1 MKSLIMTTKATDFY
15 TEAHLITAAIRILE
29 HQHATPPSV
38 EQVCEILAFSIEQ
51 GHRLCNR
58 LKEMGIIDITSGA
71 FGTRLFIVDHLKI
84 EEIPRG
90 ETGSSMETELRK
102 FQDSQ
107 KGLEKKVETIKAEQ
121 EKKKKDLFAD
131 LEKQF
136 KKQTKK

>member
-1 MKSLIMTTKATDFY
+1 MATQTADLY
-15 TEAHLITAAIRILE
+15 SQAHLIAAAIRILE

-38 EQVCEILAFSIEQ
+38 EEVCEILSFSVEQ

-71 FGTRLFIVDHLKI
+71 FGTRLFVVDHTKI

-90 ETGSSMETELRK
+90 ESSSSMEAELRK

-107 KGLEKKVETIKAEQ
+107 KGLEKKVENIKAEQ
-121 EKKKKDLFAD
+121 DKKKKDLFAD
-131 LEKQF
+131 IEKAF
-136 KKQTKK
+136 KEKAKK

>member
-1 MKSLIMTTKATDFY
+1 MATQTTDFY
-15 TEAHLITAAIRILE
+15 TQAHLIAAAIRVLE
-29 HQHATPPSV
+29 HQHTTPPSV
-38 EQVCEILAFSIEQ
+38 EQVCETLTFSIEQ

-90 ETGSSMETELRK
+90 ETGNSMEAELQK
-102 FQDSQ
+102 FRASQ

-131 LEKQF
+131 IEKQF
-136 KKQTKK
+136 KKQSKK

>member
-1 MKSLIMTTKATDFY
+1 MATQTADLY
-15 TEAHLITAAIRILE
+15 SQAHLIAAAIRILE

-38 EQVCEILAFSIEQ
+38 EEVCEILSFSVEQ

-71 FGTRLFIVDHLKI
+71 FGTRLFVVDHTKI

-90 ETGSSMETELRK
+90 ESSSSMEAELRK

-107 KGLEKKVETIKAEQ
+107 KGL
-121 EKKKKDLFAD
+121 
-131 LEKQF
+131 
-136 KKQTKK
+136 